1 MSQRKLSQPGSCY
14 SRKRVIVRVVSLER
28 SILEDE
34 RSLLVEKWSTNGN
47 AEGIWDEN
55 GTKNRARRGRTESAE
70 EERERGGGK
79 RARRRKESAEEE
91 REREGSES
99 RARGR
104 GAGGRSCSFGW
115 GPAVSF
121 APAGAK
127 WNGLWYTGGR
137 NNPRRRT

>member
-34 RSLLVEKWSTNGN
+34 RSLLVGKWSTNGN

-70 EERERGGGK
+70 RRKESAKEERERGGGK
-79 RARRRKESAEEE
+79 RARRRKESAKEATAE
-91 REREGSES
+91 RGGGEWVVDRAALGGAGSELRS
-99 RARGR
+99 R
-104 GAGGRSCSFGW
+104 W
-115 GPAVSF
+115 GKMGSVVVYW
-121 APAGAK
+121 GQK
-127 WNGLWYTGGR
+127 
-137 NNPRRRT
+137 

>member
-1 MSQRKLSQPGSCY
+1 M
-14 SRKRVIVRVVSLER
+14 RVVSLER

-70 EERERGGGK
+70 EERER
-79 RARRRKESAEEE
+79 
-91 REREGSES
+91 EGSES

-115 GPAVSF
+115 RPAVSF

-137 NNPRRRT
+137 KIQGE

>member
-1 MSQRKLSQPGSCY
+1 MSLRKLSQPGSCY

-34 RSLLVEKWSTNGN
+34 RSLLVGKWSTNGN

-79 RARRRKESAEEE
+79 RARRKRKQSEG
-91 REREGSES
+91 EGSGWS
-99 RARGR
+99 VVQLWV
-104 GAGGRSCSFGW
+104 GAGSELRSRW
-115 GPAVSF
+115 GKMECVVVYW
-121 APAGAK
+121 GQK
-127 WNGLWYTGGR
+127 
-137 NNPRRRT
+137 

>member
-28 SILEDE
+28 SFLEDE

-79 RARRRKESAEEE
+79 SARRRKESAKEAKAE
-91 REREGSES
+91 RGGGARVVG
-99 RARGR
+99 RA
-104 GAGGRSCSFGW
+104 ALGGDRQ
-115 GPAVSF
+115 
-121 APAGAK
+121 
-127 WNGLWYTGGR
+127 
-137 NNPRRRT
+137 